1 MWSQM
6 IETLLYHQFLEMVKF
21 CPKGQFDTGYAN
33 CRNNVD
39 TGCANCK
46 NMLIQDVLTVEI
58 IM

>member
-6 IETLLYHQFLEMVKF
+6 IETLLYHQFVEMVKF

-39 TGCANCK
+39 TGCANCRNNNVTGCANCRMIK
-46 NMLIQDVLTVEI
+46 
-58 IM
+58 